1 MRSPL
6 ILLLLPWAVACS
18 GPELPAG
25 VTCDGAL
32 TAVAD
37 PFALELAVASNSGAA
52 PGDCVVVAG
61 GAYARPL
68 VVSAPGIVV
77 TAEADAEVVLS
88 SPGIGLEL
96 TSSATVRG
104 FVIDTPG
111 LHGVL
116 ITGSGARLLDTEI
129 IDPGEAAVMIKCE
142 DSGCMQRSG
151 RIEVEGL
158 RASNAKYGIYVDG
171 SDVVIRDT
179 VISGGG
185 SEQLGGGGGLYAV
198 NGATVELS
206 TTRLVQNAY
215 GLIAD
220 GTTTRVLAIDVE
232 VSGNTEL
239 GVWAQGL
246 RGSRALPALELRGA
260 GTRIVDNRVVGVGA
274 FDSAGVT
281 ISGAEVRGTVETEV
295 VLDLTRRAM
304 LGEGLS
310 LLAGSRDVE
319 VTQTRLVDNG
329 RAQILVDTAG
339 NDIRLDPSNT
349 VSGGRYPVVVQASV
363 EVVDVPAAQL
373 AAGVS
378 GLAVQLT
385 GLRFTPPA
393 R

>member
-6 ILLLLPWAVACS
+6 IVLLLSSAACS
-18 GPELPAG
+18 GPPLPDG

-37 PFALELAVASNSGAA
+37 RLALALAVAASSGAV
-52 PGDCVVVAG
+52 PGDCVLVAG
-61 GAYARPL
+61 GTYTGPL
-68 VVSAPGIVV
+68 EVSAPGIIV
-77 TAEADAEVVLS
+77 TAEADAEVVLT
-88 SPGIGLEL
+88 SPAIGIEL
-96 TSSATVRG
+96 TASATVRG

-111 LHGVL
+111 RHGVL
-116 ITGSGARLLDTEI
+116 ITGSGARLLDTEV

-151 RIEVEGL
+151 RIDVEGL
-158 RASNAKYGIYVDG
+158 RASNAKYGIYVDAA
-171 SDVVIRDT
+171 DVIIRDS
-179 VISGGG
+179 VVSGGG

-198 NGATVELS
+198 NGATVELED
-206 TTRLVQNAY
+206 TRLVQNAY
-215 GLIAD
+215 GIIAD
-220 GTTTRVLAIDVE
+220 GATTRVLAIDVE
-232 VSGNTEL
+232 VSGNTER

-274 FDSAGVT
+274 FDTAGVV
-281 ISGAEVRGTVETEV
+281 ISGAELRGTIETEV
-295 VLDLTRRAM
+295 LLDLMRRAM

-310 LLAGSRDVE
+310 LLAGSREVE
-319 VTQTRLVDNG
+319 VTQTRMVDNG
-329 RAQILVDTAG
+329 RAQVLVDTAG
-339 NDIRLDPSNT
+339 NDIRLDASNT

-378 GLAVQLT
+378 GLAVPLS
-385 GLRFTPPA
+385 GIRFTPA
-393 R
+393 SR